1 MEKKWQGKKK
11 RQGVTNIKDLHCLP
25 PLKHLSC
32 DTDKTTNSRCS
43 CFFLYVCC
51 IMMVR
56 TLGVFHHPT
65 LPTLHMGIFA
75 WQLFHMG
82 IFAWLTIPDADNN
95 KAEDKDC
102 RLQGKD
108 HSEDRA
114 QQQQP
119 VPICLSPLTKEQE
132 RRGWPIMPLLTSLFG
147 LFIKPKASYDIQHPA
162 KPGTSIRRRQK
173 ENTSTFRQWGR
184 REQ

>member
-1 MEKKWQGKKK
+1 MHTQKSHTSEGVGRRIAKLQERGQNSHKENKNTSWVTRVDGERNTAVSDKVSLPLSLFKNSNMEKKWQGKKK
-11 RQGVTNIKDLHCLP
+11 RQGVTNIKDMHCLP

-75 WQLFHMG
+75 
-82 IFAWLTIPDADNN
+82 
-95 KAEDKDC
+95 
-102 RLQGKD
+102 
-108 HSEDRA
+108 
-114 QQQQP
+114 
-119 VPICLSPLTKEQE
+119 
-132 RRGWPIMPLLTSLFG
+132 
-147 LFIKPKASYDIQHPA
+147 
-162 KPGTSIRRRQK
+162 
-173 ENTSTFRQWGR
+173 
-184 REQ
+184 